1 MQIGDLYKHKITG
14 NIEIKNSADKL
25 LSIYSS
31 MFNSNATAHAFAL
44 KGLLLDMYKSSELVA
59 MGDDATLSKIKE
71 KILVEYNPQLSI
83 IYINSESRDK
93 IDDLIPFV
101 KEYKNVYDTQ
111 TFYLCQN
118 YTCLNPVNNLDDI
131 VNNL

>member
-1 MQIGDLYKHKITG
+1 MERKNIYIVILIITTIIATCCAIYFGLSLKEEKNEIAIERELMKSNTAKIEDLQTKLNIKEGD
-14 NIEIKNSADKL
+14 
-25 LSIYSS
+25 
-31 MFNSNATAHAFAL
+31 
-44 KGLLLDMYKSSELVA
+44 SSE
-59 MGDDATLSKIKE
+59 IKE